1 MNKFY
6 IVKVNNTLIP
16 IQIVKKK
23 KINKITIKPDP
34 LKGQIVVSTP
44 RFSTYNFAMSFV
56 KKNIDWVHDVFY
68 EHKKQN
74 SITGLKTI
82 TLIDKEYNVNCQES
96 EKNKIKITEN
106 AIDIWYQNIE
116 KGQNM
121 FFNKIKNFAKEEI
134 IKVVDEF
141 CKELGVEY
149 NRISI
154 KDTNSRWGSCSKE
167 KNLNFSW
174 RIILAP
180 RFAFLSVCAHEVC
193 HLVHMNHSK
202 EFWECLEKLYPNYKE
217 GHKFMKENANAIKTL
232 I

>member
-6 IVKVNNTLIP
+6 IVKVNDTLIP
-16 IQIVKKK
+16 IQIIKKK

-44 RFSTYNFAMSFV
+44 KYSTYNFAMSFV
-56 KKNIDWVHDVFY
+56 KKNINWIHDVFY

-74 SITGLKTI
+74 SINDLKAI
-82 TLIDKEYNVNCQES
+82 TLAGKEYSIHYQES
-96 EKNKIKITEN
+96 DQNKIKIIDN
-106 AIDIWYQNIE
+106 IIDIRVQETE
-116 KGQNM
+116 KGQAM
-121 FFNKIKNFAKEEI
+121 FFNKIKKLAKEEI
-134 IKVVDEF
+134 TKVVNEF
-141 CKELGVEY
+141 CQELGVSY
-149 NRISI
+149 NRISV
-154 KDTNSRWGSCSKE
+154 KDTNSRWGSCSKA

-180 RFAFLSVCAHEVC
+180 EFAFRSVCAHEVC

-202 EFWECLEKLYPNYKE
+202 EFWQCLEQLCPNYKE
-217 GHKFMKENANAIKTL
+217 GHKFMQENSNIIKTL